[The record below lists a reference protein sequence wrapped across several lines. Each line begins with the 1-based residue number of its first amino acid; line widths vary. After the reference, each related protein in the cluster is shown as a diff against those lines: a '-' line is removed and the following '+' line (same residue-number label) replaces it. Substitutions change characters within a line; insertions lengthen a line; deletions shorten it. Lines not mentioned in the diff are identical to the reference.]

1 MRLYDHSISL
11 ECFFVTKYTFT
22 KQNLYFLEKTN
33 KTLKKQIKPIKPREK
48 PYKTNG
54 FCNWTVPLLCV
65 VALAA
70 SSALLCFPL
79 LPSASLCFS
88 RLPSAPRGSAK
99 THLEK
104 IVSVSWSARLSRNA
118 RRWGPLRASRQN
130 WLARIWKTPIKPMV
144 FDVFRWSR
152 PSCSSLLKCYFSLFV
167 VIGAGNMCW
176 AEGWSCRADLLRLL
190 AEPTIG
196 LFCCYYWLVCMRNSF
211 DACSLIKAFF
221 PKLVVF
227 APVNWLIKVFSCD
240 TDAIGPSSCYLFYC
254 L

>member
-1 MRLYDHSISL
+1 MRLKSSFDSL
-11 ECFFVTKYTFT
+11 PPNLELLFVMY
-22 KQNLYFLEKTN
+22 LVMSRCGYIWSSSL
-33 KTLKKQIKPIKPREK
+33 PV
-48 PYKTNG
+48 
-54 FCNWTVPLLCV
+54 FCNCCG
-65 VALAA
+65 A
-70 SSALLCFPL
+70 
-79 LPSASLCFS
+79 
-88 RLPSAPRGSAK
+88 
-99 THLEK
+99 
-104 IVSVSWSARLSRNA
+104 I
-118 RRWGPLRASRQN
+118 
-130 WLARIWKTPIKPMV
+130 